1 MGSPNSNQKFFGK
14 GFGEKLFFK
23 KVFPENEKG

>member
-1 MGSPNSNQKFFGK
+1 LLKFFEK

-23 KVFPENEKG
+23 KVFPRKNY